1 MNFAERVKIKQAM
14 ILEEES
20 KKRENILNRTKED
33 VLEDMCKL
41 VYDEFKEAILSNLGA
56 MKIEGKVKGCWDFY
70 QNYFIVDKYFGEGVL
85 EKNTIFYRM
94 EFHSENYDH
103 PDEWRIFPE
112 LYNTSFKMGVFW
124 CTSKITL
131 LPGGEKILD
140 LLRQFAFAD
149 GISVSFRPVVYSARG
164 EEQVLTQFNK
174 KEIIDSKKYI
184 PSISG
189 QGKIRIYYEI

>member
-1 MNFAERVKIKQAM
+1 
-14 ILEEES
+14 
-20 KKRENILNRTKED
+20 
-33 VLEDMCKL
+33 
-41 VYDEFKEAILSNLGA
+41 
-56 MKIEGKVKGCWDFY
+56 
-70 QNYFIVDKYFGEGVL
+70 
-85 EKNTIFYRM
+85 M

-124 CTSKITL
+124 RTAKITL
-131 LPGGEKILD
+131 LPGGEKVLD

-164 EEQVLTQFNK
+164 AEQVLTQFNK

>member
-1 MNFAERVKIKQAM
+1 MNFAEQVKIKQAM

-33 VLEDMCKL
+33 VLEYMCKL

-70 QNYFIVDKYFGEGVL
+70 QNYFIVDKRFGDGIL
-85 EKNTIFYRM
+85 QKNTIFYRM

-124 CTSKITL
+124 RTAKITL
-131 LPGGEKILD
+131 LPGGEKVLD

-149 GISVSFRPVVYSARG
+149 GISGFAQRNLQLSYWGIQTDQVCDRAAFSGCSRSGNRG
-164 EEQVLTQFNK
+164 
-174 KEIIDSKKYI
+174 I
-184 PSISG
+184 
-189 QGKIRIYYEI
+189 